1 MADGEGTSLTSS
13 PGARLAVA
21 RKQAGMSLSEAAER
35 LHLNLQTLEAME
47 AGRLEALGASVYAR
61 GHLKRYAE
69 LLGVPESEVM
79 ATYDAWSG
87 RLATLPDL
95 REVITA
101 PAVRS
106 GTRRFELK
114 PAHALVGAIV
124 LVAVMVVWWAM
135 RRPARTN
142 VVAGAPPKTQEAVAP
157 AGPPIRE
164 AAPAPQSAPAPQTAP
179 APRPLAA
186 TAVSA
191 PASAAAPAATPK
203 PVATV
208 AQAAAGGPTVRLGMN
223 FSEDSWIEVY
233 GADGA
238 QLFHGT
244 ALAGSQHHI
253 TGSAPLRVFLG
264 NPPGVTLEMN
274 GKPVVMTGIPRPRR
288 FSLDDAGHIVGVQSP
303 DSSAKGPGTE
313 PRSD

>member
-13 PGARLAVA
+13 PGARLSVA
-21 RKQAGMSLSEAAER
+21 RQQAGMSLSEAAER
-35 LHLNLQTLEAME
+35 LHLNPQTLEAME
-47 AGRLEALGASVYAR
+47 AGRLEALGAAVYAR

-79 ATYDAWSG
+79 AAYDAWSG
-87 RLATLPDL
+87 RLAALPDL

-114 PAHALVGAIV
+114 PAHGVVAAIV

-135 RRPARTN
+135 RRPARTTLA
-142 VVAGAPPKTQEAVAP
+142 AGPPPKTQVSTPPAAAPTDESTPVPVPQVAP
-157 AGPPIRE
+157 VPK
-164 AAPAPQSAPAPQTAP
+164 
-179 APRPLAA
+179 PLAA
-186 TAVSA
+186 AAVSA
-191 PASAAAPAATPK
+191 PARAALSVPVASAAPK
-203 PVATV
+203 SVATA
-208 AQAAAGGPTVRLGMN
+208 AQETAGGSVVRLGMN

-244 ALAGSQHHI
+244 ALAGSQHRV
-253 TGSAPLRVFLG
+253 TGNAPLRLFLG

-274 GKPVVMTGIPRPRR
+274 GKPVVMTGTPRPRR
-288 FSLDDAGHIVGVQSP
+288 FSLDDTGHIVGAQTP
-303 DSSAKGPGTE
+303 DS
-313 PRSD
+313 RSD